1 MNFKKRLGVIKL
13 KNKGVFYAISALI
26 GVLAAFQGFLV
37 YFISLNLYLFFLIPR
52 KKFSLRQVTIIYFL
66 FFSFFIRAE
75 VDIEHN
81 KTSYVGNEK
90 TFYLV
95 LEELGKMDG
104 DLLTVTA
111 IDMQNEETLLLKYR
125 IQSEAEKNRLTH
137 YLSPGLIIKV
147 NGKLEEPSIST
158 NENAFNYKR
167 YLEQKH
173 IFWILK
179 PDKLVII
186 RDKPSAPN
194 VLIML
199 KKVRTNGIHYLESN
213 FPKETIP
220 LATALLF
227 GSSDFITQNTMDNY
241 RELGIVHLLAISGLH
256 IAIIVSI
263 VYNLLLR
270 VGVTREKSIVILLV
284 CLPIYGILTGASPS
298 VTRSVFMTM
307 LLLLG
312 RRWGKGGQFVAID
325 VIATTFLLYLF
336 VNPYVLYNVG
346 FQLSFLVTL
355 ILLLSAPYI
364 LKVTLHPVSL
374 LLTTSFQSM
383 LCSAPILL
391 YFFFE
396 FSIISVLVN
405 LLYIPI
411 FNVILLPYLLFV
423 FVLHLL
429 LGSFIDPLLYPLNE
443 MIIFTNN
450 LTEKIAVLPWNTIVL
465 GRPSMLFLLL
475 YGWGLFLFFVQW
487 EKGVKG
493 MKKFFLF
500 LFPFFLFLGQYMLT
514 NLSLD
519 GEVTFL
525 DVGQGDCIFIRLPFG
540 KGNYLIDTG
549 GSLTF
554 EKQPWQE
561 RDQAFDV
568 GEDTVV
574 PFLKSKGVTKL
585 DKLILTH
592 GDADHAGSAEAI
604 LQEMRVQEL
613 VLPDRKEKNEL
624 ERKLIGMAQSEGI
637 AIRFVHEGDRW
648 KVGENRFYILSPE
661 VNSQSDSND
670 GSIVI
675 YTELGGL
682 KWLFTGDLEAEGEAK
697 LMKKNPTLSVDVL
710 KVGHHGSKSST
721 TEEFLEKIS
730 PQRAIISV
738 GKNNRYQHPHQEVLK
753 RMQEREMTIYR
764 TDLNG
769 AITYT
774 FRKETGTFLVH
785 NP

>member
-1 MNFKKRLGVIKL
+1 L

-111 IDMQNEETLLLKYR
+111 IDMQSEETLLLKYR

-450 LTEKIAVLPWNTIVL
+450 LTERIAVLPWNTIVL

-592 GDADHAGSAEAI
+592 GDADHAGSAKAI

-710 KVGHHGSKSST
+710 KVGHHGSKSSS
-721 TEEFLEKIS
+721 TEDFLERLS
-730 PQRAIISV
+730 PQWAIISV
-738 GKNNRYQHPHQEVLK
+738 GENNRYQHPHQEVLDRLQK
-753 RMQEREMTIYR
+753 NEIIIYR
-764 TDLNG
+764 TDQLG

-774 FRKETGTFLVH
+774 FRKETGTFSVH

>member
-1 MNFKKRLGVIKL
+1 M

-26 GVLAAFQGFLV
+26 GVLAAFQDFLV
-37 YFISLNLYLFFLIPR
+37 YFIILNSYLFFLLTR
-52 KKFSLRQVTIIYFL
+52 KKFGLWQVMTIYLL
-66 FFSFFIRAE
+66 FFFIFIRAE
-75 VDIEHN
+75 VDIEQN
-81 KTSYVGNEK
+81 KTSFLGSEK

-95 LEELGKMDG
+95 LEEVGKMDG
-104 DLLTVTA
+104 DQLTVTA
-111 IDMQNEETLLLKYR
+111 TDMQNEETLLLKYR
-125 IQSEAEKNRLTH
+125 MQSEAEKKRLNH
-137 YLSPGLIIKV
+137 YLSPGLILKV
-147 NGKLEEPSIST
+147 NGKLEEPSRST

-173 IFWILK
+173 IYWILK
-179 PDKLVII
+179 PAKLAII
-186 RDKPSAPN
+186 KEKPPAPN
-194 VLIML
+194 ILIIL
-199 KKVRTNGIHYLESN
+199 KKVRANGIHYIESN
-213 FPKETIP
+213 FPNETIP
-220 LATALLF
+220 LAAALLF
-227 GSSDFITQNTMDNY
+227 GSSDLITQNTMDNY

-256 IAIIVSI
+256 ITIIVAI

-270 VGVTREKSIVILLV
+270 IGLTREKCIVILLV

-298 VTRSVFMTM
+298 VNRSVFMTM
-307 LLLLG
+307 LFLVG
-312 RRWGKGGQFVAID
+312 RRWVKSGQFVAID
-325 VIATTFLLYLF
+325 VIAMTFLIYLF
-336 VNPYVLYNVG
+336 VDPYVLFNVG
-346 FQLSFLVTL
+346 FQLSFLVTFT
-355 ILLLSAPYI
+355 LLLSAPYI
-364 LKVTLHPVSL
+364 LKMTQHPISL
-374 LLTTSFQSM
+374 LLTTSFLSM

-405 LLYIPI
+405 ILYIPV

-429 LGSFIDPLLYPLNE
+429 LGSLIDPLLYPLNE

-450 LTEKIAVLPWNTIVL
+450 LTEKIADLPWNTIVL
-465 GRPSMLFLLL
+465 GRPIMLFILL
-475 YGWGLFLFFVQW
+475 YGWGLFLLFVLW

-500 LFPFFLFLGQYMLT
+500 LFPFILFLGQYMLT

-549 GSLTF
+549 GGLTF
-554 EKQPWQE
+554 DKQPWQE
-561 RDQAFDV
+561 RDRAFDV

-574 PFLKSKGVTKL
+574 PFLKSKGVTTI

-592 GDADHAGSAEAI
+592 GDTDHAGSAEAI
-604 LQEMRVQEL
+604 LQEMKVQEL
-613 VLPDRKEKNEL
+613 VLSDRKEKNDL

-637 AIRFVHEGDRW
+637 AIRNVHAGDSW
-648 KVGENRFYILSPE
+648 KVGENRFFILSPE
-661 VNSQSDSND
+661 GNSQGDSNN
-670 GSIVI
+670 GSIVL
-675 YTELGGL
+675 YTKLGGL
-682 KWLFTGDLEAEGEAK
+682 KWLFTGDLEAEGEEK
-697 LMKKNPTLSVDVL
+697 LMKNNPTLNVDVL

-721 TEEFLEKIS
+721 TEDFLERIS
-730 PQRAIISV
+730 PQWALISV
-738 GKNNRYQHPHQEVLK
+738 GENNRYQHPHQEVLDRLQK
-753 RMQEREMTIYR
+753 NEINIYR
-764 TDLNG
+764 TDQLG

-774 FRKETGTFLVH
+774 FRKETGTFSVQ

>member
-1 MNFKKRLGVIKL
+1 M
-13 KNKGVFYAISALI
+13 
-26 GVLAAFQGFLV
+26 
-37 YFISLNLYLFFLIPR
+37 
-52 KKFSLRQVTIIYFL
+52 
-66 FFSFFIRAE
+66 
-75 VDIEHN
+75 
-81 KTSYVGNEK
+81 
-90 TFYLV
+90 
-95 LEELGKMDG
+95 
-104 DLLTVTA
+104 
-111 IDMQNEETLLLKYR
+111 
-125 IQSEAEKNRLTH
+125 
-137 YLSPGLIIKV
+137 
-147 NGKLEEPSIST
+147 
-158 NENAFNYKR
+158 
-167 YLEQKH
+167 
-173 IFWILK
+173 
-179 PDKLVII
+179 
-186 RDKPSAPN
+186 
-194 VLIML
+194 
-199 KKVRTNGIHYLESN
+199 
-213 FPKETIP
+213 
-220 LATALLF
+220 
-227 GSSDFITQNTMDNY
+227 
-241 RELGIVHLLAISGLH
+241 
-256 IAIIVSI
+256 
-263 VYNLLLR
+263 
-270 VGVTREKSIVILLV
+270 
-284 CLPIYGILTGASPS
+284 
-298 VTRSVFMTM
+298 
-307 LLLLG
+307 
-312 RRWGKGGQFVAID
+312 
-325 VIATTFLLYLF
+325 
-336 VNPYVLYNVG
+336 
-346 FQLSFLVTL
+346 
-355 ILLLSAPYI
+355 
-364 LKVTLHPVSL
+364 
-374 LLTTSFQSM
+374 
-383 LCSAPILL
+383 
-391 YFFFE
+391 
-396 FSIISVLVN
+396 
-405 LLYIPI
+405 
-411 FNVILLPYLLFV
+411 ILLPYLLFV

-637 AIRFVHEGDRW
+637 AIRYVHGGDRW
-648 KVGENRFYILSPE
+648 RVGENRFYILSPE
-661 VNSQSDSND
+661 VNSQGDSND

-721 TEEFLEKIS
+721 TEDFLERLS
-730 PQRAIISV
+730 PQWAIISV
-738 GKNNRYQHPHQEVLK
+738 GENNDINIHIRKSLIDYK
-753 RMQEREMTIYR
+753 RM
-764 TDLNG
+764 
-769 AITYT
+769 
-774 FRKETGTFLVH
+774 K
-785 NP
+785 

>member
-1 MNFKKRLGVIKL
+1 M

-111 IDMQNEETLLLKYR
+111 IDMQSEETLLLKYR

-450 LTEKIAVLPWNTIVL
+450 LTERIAVLPWNTIVL

-592 GDADHAGSAEAI
+592 GDADHAGSAKAI

-710 KVGHHGSKSST
+710 KVGHHGSKSSS
-721 TEEFLEKIS
+721 TEDFLERLS
-730 PQRAIISV
+730 PQWAIISV
-738 GKNNRYQHPHQEVLK
+738 GENNRYQHPHQEVLDRLQK
-753 RMQEREMTIYR
+753 NEIIIYR
-764 TDLNG
+764 TDQLG

-774 FRKETGTFLVH
+774 FRKETGTFSVH

>member
-1 MNFKKRLGVIKL
+1 MKRLGVITL
-13 KNKGVFYAISALI
+13 KNKGVFYAIPALI
-26 GVLAAFQGFLV
+26 GVMAAFQGFLV
-37 YFISLNLYLFFLIPR
+37 SFISLNLYLFFLIPR
-52 KKFSLRQVTIIYFL
+52 KRFSLRQVAIIYFL

-81 KTSYVGNEK
+81 KTSYLGNEK

-125 IQSEAEKNRLTH
+125 MKSEAEKNRLNH

-147 NGKLEEPSIST
+147 NGKLEEPSISS

-179 PDKLVII
+179 PDKLAII
-186 RDKPSAPN
+186 RYKPPAPN

-199 KKVRTNGIHYLESN
+199 KKVRANGIHYLESN

-312 RRWGKGGQFVAID
+312 RRWGKGGQFAAID
-325 VIATTFLLYLF
+325 VIAMTFLLYLF
-336 VNPYVLYNVG
+336 VNPYVLFNVG

-604 LQEMRVQEL
+604 LQELRVQEL

-637 AIRFVHEGDRW
+637 AIRYVHGGDRW
-648 KVGENRFYILSPE
+648 SVRENRFYILSPE

-697 LMKKNPTLSVDVL
+697 LMKKNPKLSVDVL
-710 KVGHHGSKSST
+710 KVGHHGSKSSS
-721 TEEFLEKIS
+721 TEDFLERLS
-730 PQRAIISV
+730 PQWAIISV
-738 GKNNRYQHPHQEVLK
+738 GENNRYQHPHQEVLDRLQK
-753 RMQEREMTIYR
+753 NEIIIYR
-764 TDLNG
+764 TDQLG

-774 FRKETGTFLVH
+774 FRKETGTFSVH